1 MQEQIVEIIQKAKA
15 YLEERGGLRT
25 VYFVGCGGSW
35 ASETVAACFVER
47 ENTSHWAVGHRNS
60 SEFVDTL
67 PRSVDGQALVI
78 VTSMKATAE
87 SVESLRAAKGRGA
100 YTIAITGGPET
111 QMAKTADDFIV
122 YTHSENWTCAFHS
135 PAVALRLGVEIL
147 RQFEGYPRYEKM
159 VAALDSLNGRY
170 EKLEKAY
177 MPRAIRFG
185 VEHRNEPLFHVF
197 SCGCMYGAGY
207 TASYCHFAEM
217 QQRNAI
223 PLNCGE
229 YFHGAFETTVPE
241 QPSVLFM
248 GLGKT
253 RPMDERAKRFLTQFC
268 DKLTVVDAAEFGL
281 EDLDEE
287 IAEYIAPLLL
297 SPLFKVYVERLAE
310 ERQHPMTMRRYMWK
324 MDY

>member
-1 MQEQIVEIIQKAKA
+1 MQERIVEIVAKAKEA
-15 YLEERGGLRT
+15 MDSKGGLRA
-25 VYFVGCGGSW
+25 VYYVGCGGSW
-35 ASETVAACFVER
+35 ASETDAKCFVER
-47 ENTSHWAVGHRNS
+47 ENTGHLAVGHMNS

-67 PRSVDGQALVI
+67 PESIDEHAIVI

-87 SVESLRAAKGRGA
+87 SVEALKMAEGRGA
-100 YTIAITGGPET
+100 FTIAVTGGTET
-111 QMAKTADDFIV
+111 LMARTAREFVV

-147 RQFEGYPRYEKM
+147 HQFEDYPLYGKM
-159 VAALDSLNGRY
+159 IEALDSLNERFA
-170 EKLEKAY
+170 ELEKAY

-185 VEHRNEPLFHVF
+185 VDYKEEPLFHVF
-197 SCGCMYGAGY
+197 SSGCMYGAGY

-229 YFHGAFETTVPE
+229 YFHGAFETTVPD
-241 QPSVLFM
+241 QASVLFM

-253 RPMDERAKRFLTQFC
+253 RPIDERAKRFLSRFC

-281 EDLDEE
+281 GDLDER
-287 IAEYIAPLLL
+287 IAEYMAPLLL
-297 SPLFKVYVERLAE
+297 SPLFRIYVAQMAE
-310 ERQHPMTMRRYMWK
+310 ERQHPMTKRRYMWK
-324 MDY
+324 MSY